1 MKICVLFNYS
11 IVYYYKLELKY
22 YDVNKVR
29 KVRKYFL
36 IIFLISLLNTYRWF
50 LQSFLWSVMDL

>member
-11 IVYYYKLELKY
+11 IVYYYNLELKY

-36 IIFLISLLNTYRWF
+36 IIFLISLLNTYR
-50 LQSFLWSVMDL
+50 